1 MRPRLTT
8 VSIPRERIAKR
19 ALDVLLDR
27 INTSA
32 HKPPERILIGG
43 RLVKRESA

>member
-32 HKPPERILIGG
+32 HKPQGN
-43 RLVKRESA
+43 RLKARFMFR